1 MIRFIDIKKFIAFT
15 IILEPIIILVYLP
28 YYMLVIKYTSW
39 QLVRWILTTVPFT
52 LAVGV
57 LINPFEMFLVRW
69 IDRKVR

>member
-1 MIRFIDIKKFIAFT
+1 MIKFVDVKKFFVFT
-15 IILEPIIILVYLP
+15 LLLEPIIILVYLP
-28 YYMLVIKYTSW
+28 YYMLVIKYSSW
-39 QLVRWILTTVPFT
+39 QLVRWILTTIPFT